1 MHLYNHLLGQ
11 EVAFSVLSATLG
23 VFSHPHRKWNPL
35 ASFLQE
41 PRGPNPAIP
50 SLCVSVAL
58 ALKGESYTMYCMCYF
73 QKPNPL
79 TKFFP
84 SAILLK
90 LSCFTHRFCFVLVPV
105 EKLEA

>member
-41 PRGPNPAIP
+41 PHSPNW
-50 SLCVSVAL
+50 
-58 ALKGESYTMYCMCYF
+58 
-73 QKPNPL
+73 
-79 TKFFP
+79 
-84 SAILLK
+84 
-90 LSCFTHRFCFVLVPV
+90 
-105 EKLEA
+105 